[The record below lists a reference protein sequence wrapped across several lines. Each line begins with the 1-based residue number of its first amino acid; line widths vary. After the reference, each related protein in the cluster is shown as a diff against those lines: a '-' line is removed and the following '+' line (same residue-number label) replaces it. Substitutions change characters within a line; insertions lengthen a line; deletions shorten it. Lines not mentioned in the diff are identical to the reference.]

1 MALKSGSLLRQS
13 TFRLADNS
21 RASILIIALWSICL
35 LATFSVVLGYQ
46 VRQKLTL
53 VNRLDEKDRL
63 YFTAEAAIKRAAV
76 ELKKEPEKA
85 CDALKDTWSNNIS
98 AFKEIDIGDGKFSIL
113 YAYIDEQSG
122 IQKTQY
128 GLIDE
133 ERKINI
139 NKANRPVLERFFR
152 IVLDFDEIN
161 AQELAAS
168 VIDWRDSDSQLSI
181 PLGSAEDPDYR
192 SLQYPYEAK
201 DAEFEVLDEVL
212 LVKGMTQ
219 DIFEKIK
226 DYITIYGSGK
236 VNINTA
242 SKPVL
247 LALGLDDDIADKILS
262 FRAGEDGIIATSD
275 DNIFD
280 TASNIIPK
288 LSQSCH
294 LSDSEVAKL
303 SVVADQYLITN
314 SNNFMVK
321 VVAKLN
327 NRKNTA
333 ELICV
338 VNRSGKVLYWQEF

>member
-1 MALKSGSLLRQS
+1 MALKSRSLLKQL

-63 YFTAEAAIKRAAV
+63 HFIAEAAIKRASV
-76 ELKKEPEKA
+76 ELEKEPEKA
-85 CDALKDTWSNNIS
+85 YDILKDTWSNNIS

-113 YAYIDEQSG
+113 YDYIDEQSG
-122 IQKTQY
+122 IQKIQY

-139 NKANRPVLERFFR
+139 NKLDTTVLRRLFH
-152 IVLDFDEIN
+152 ILGFDEIDS
-161 AQELAAS
+161 QELAAS
-168 VIDWRDSDSQLSI
+168 IIDWRDSDSELSI
-181 PLGSAEDPDYR
+181 PIGSAEDSYYR
-192 SLQYPYEAK
+192 NLTYPYEAK

-219 DIFEKIK
+219 DIFEEIK

-247 LALGLDDDIADKILS
+247 LALGLDDDIVDKILS
-262 FRAGEDGIIATSD
+262 FRAGEDGIIATAD

-294 LSDSEVAKL
+294 LSDFEVAEL
-303 SVVADQYLITN
+303 SVVADQYLVTN

-321 VVAKLN
+321 AVAKLN

-338 VNRSGKVLYWQEF
+338 VNRSGKVLYWKEP

>member
-1 MALKSGSLLRQS
+1 MALKSGSLLRQL

-63 YFTAEAAIKRAAV
+63 HFIVEAAIKRAVV

-85 CDALKDTWSNNIS
+85 YDILKDTWSNNIS

-113 YAYIDEQSG
+113 YDYIDEQSG
-122 IQKTQY
+122 IQETRY
-128 GLIDE
+128 GLLDE
-133 ERKINI
+133 ERKLNI
-139 NKANRPVLERFFR
+139 NKLDATVLRRLFHIFG
-152 IVLDFDEIN
+152 FDEIDS
-161 AQELAAS
+161 QELAAS
-168 VIDWRDSDSQLSI
+168 IIDWRDSDSELSI
-181 PLGSAEDPDYR
+181 PIGSAEDSYYR
-192 SLQYPYEAK
+192 NLQYPYEAK

-247 LALGLDDDIADKILS
+247 LALGLDDDIVDKILS

-280 TASNIIPK
+280 AASNIIPK

-321 VVAKLN
+321 AVAKLN

-338 VNRSGKVLYWQEF
+338 VNRSGKVLYWKEP